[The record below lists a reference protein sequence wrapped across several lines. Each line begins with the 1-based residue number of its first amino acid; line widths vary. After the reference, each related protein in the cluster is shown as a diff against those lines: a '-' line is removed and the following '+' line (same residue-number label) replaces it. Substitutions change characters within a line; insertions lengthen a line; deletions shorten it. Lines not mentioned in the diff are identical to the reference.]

1 MSSYIGRHAKL
12 YDLFY
17 ADKPYAQEA
26 EFVHSC
32 IQRYGDGCS
41 TRMLEL
47 ACGTGNH
54 ARALAKYD
62 YTITATDYSVDML
75 QQAQDKTKKIASQV
89 NFQLEDMRSL
99 ELPDRSFDVAI
110 CLFDSIG
117 YVATNEAL
125 LQVLRGIHRCLR
137 PSGLFIFEFW
147 HAAAMLKG
155 YDPLRIRRWTVP
167 GGEVLRISETVLH
180 PAQQLASVTYTIYEL
195 KADGSYSSLK
205 ETQTNR
211 FFLVQEMAG
220 WLMVSGFTA
229 VNWFAGFTNVESITE
244 DTWHVVA
251 VARSKDTSEV
261 DTHGL

>member
-1 MSSYIGRHAKL
+1 MSSYIGRHARL

-32 IQRYGDGCS
+32 IQQYGDGS
-41 TRMLEL
+41 TTRLLEL

-54 ARALAKYD
+54 ALALEKHG
-62 YTITATDYSVDML
+62 YTITATDYSQDML
-75 QQAQDKTKKIASQV
+75 EQARAKAKKTVSQV
-89 NFQLEDMRSL
+89 DFQWQDMRSL
-99 ELPDRSFDVAI
+99 ELTDRSFDVII

-137 PSGLFIFEFW
+137 PGGLFIFEFW
-147 HAAAMLKG
+147 HAAAMLKE

-167 GGEVLRISETVLH
+167 EGEVLRISETVLD
-180 PAQQLASVTYTIYEL
+180 PVKQLASVTYTIYEL
-195 KADGSYSSLK
+195 KTDGSYSSLI

-220 WLMVSGFTA
+220 WLMASGFTA
-229 VNWFAGFTNVESITE
+229 VNWLAGFTNVEHITE

-261 DTHGL
+261 DTYGL